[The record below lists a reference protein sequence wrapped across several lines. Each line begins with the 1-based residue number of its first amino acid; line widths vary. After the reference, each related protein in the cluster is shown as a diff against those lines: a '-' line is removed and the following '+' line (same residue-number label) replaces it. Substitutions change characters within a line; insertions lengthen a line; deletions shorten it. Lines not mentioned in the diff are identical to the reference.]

1 MRLEELFATW
11 RKILAISEK
20 PEPDE
25 YKLLLKITF
34 GGLLLV
40 GGIGFVVYTILTVV
54 QGIGHG

>member
-1 MRLEELFATW
+1 MKLEELFATW

-34 GGLLLV
+34 GGILLV
-40 GGIGFVVYTILTVV
+40 GIIGFLLHLSLSFI
-54 QGIGHG
+54 QGVPLG